1 VHLDLTSAR
10 EAKGECA
17 AELALALVAAEE
29 AGETS
34 PAVAVG
40 IGVSPDGGFVVAI
53 RSESP
58 AGPIGQVVSEL
69 VDGRSYEV
77 DARVIGPVRKLET
90 PPFRGRLRPLVPGAS
105 VSLEAGGTGTI
116 ATVVRRPG
124 SDTLE
129 LLSNNHVLADENRA
143 PDGAPVLQPG
153 LVDGGM
159 ETVDRVAALTS
170 FAPIDVEGV
179 NEADCAVAAID
190 EGIEWSFAT
199 FEIYGGLTHVFELAD
214 DFPAVAK
221 FGRTTGHTVG
231 TVTAFELDN
240 VRVQYDVGV
249 VRFDGQIEVA
259 GTEDASFSAPGDS
272 GSLVVTAAT
281 DESGAAAVGL
291 LFAGSQ
297 TGGPSGLGLTYVN
310 PIVAVL
316 AALEVELELE
326 PEAG

>member
-1 VHLDLTSAR
+1 MSAR
-10 EAKGECA
+10 QAKRECA
-17 AELALALVAAEE
+17 AELALALVAAED

-40 IGVSPDGGFVVAI
+40 VGVSPDGGFLVAI

-58 AGPIGQVVSEL
+58 AGRIAQVVSEL
-69 VDGRSYEV
+69 VDARAYQV

-90 PPFRGRLRPLVPGAS
+90 PPFRGRRRPLVPGAS
-105 VSLEAGGTGTI
+105 VSLETGGTGTI
-116 ATVVRRPG
+116 ATVVRGPG
-124 SDTLE
+124 AETLE

-143 PDGAPVLQPG
+143 SAGAAVLQPG
-153 LVDGGM
+153 LVDGG
-159 ETVDRVAALTS
+159 TAIVDRVGALTS
-170 FAPIDVEGV
+170 FVPIDVEGV
-179 NEADCAVAAID
+179 NVVDCAVAAID
-190 EGIEWSFAT
+190 DEIDWSFAT
-199 FEIYGGLTHVFELAD
+199 FELYGGLTRVFELAD

-240 VRVQYDVGV
+240 VRVQYDTGV

-259 GTEDASFSAPGDS
+259 GTEEASFSAPGDS
-272 GSLVVTAAT
+272 GSLVVTAPT

-297 TGGPSGLGLTYVN
+297 SGGPSGHGLTYVN

-316 AALEVELELE
+316 AALDVELVV
-326 PEAG
+326 EAG

>member
-1 VHLDLTSAR
+1 MSAR
-10 EAKGECA
+10 QAKRECA
-17 AELALALVAAEE
+17 AELALALVAAED

-34 PAVAVG
+34 PSVAVG
-40 IGVSPDGGFVVAI
+40 VGVSPDGGFLVAI

-58 AGPIGQVVSEL
+58 AGRIAQVVSEL
-69 VDGRSYEV
+69 VDARAYQV

-90 PPFRGRLRPLVPGAS
+90 PPFRGRRRPLVPGAS
-105 VSLEAGGTGTI
+105 VSLETGGTGTI
-116 ATVVRRPG
+116 ATVVRGPG
-124 SDTLE
+124 AETLE

-143 PDGAPVLQPG
+143 SAGAAVLQPG
-153 LVDGGM
+153 LVDGG
-159 ETVDRVAALTS
+159 TAIVDRVGALTS
-170 FAPIDVEGV
+170 FVPIDVEGV
-179 NEADCAVAAID
+179 NVVDCAVAAID
-190 EGIEWSFAT
+190 DEIDWSFAT
-199 FEIYGGLTHVFELAD
+199 FELYGGLTRVFELAD

-240 VRVQYDVGV
+240 VRVQYDTGV

-259 GTEDASFSAPGDS
+259 GTEEASFSAPGDS
-272 GSLVVTAAT
+272 GSLVVTAPT

-297 TGGPSGLGLTYVN
+297 SGGPSGHGLTYVN

-316 AALEVELELE
+316 AALDVELVV
-326 PEAG
+326 EAG

>member
-1 VHLDLTSAR
+1 
-10 EAKGECA
+10 
-17 AELALALVAAEE
+17 
-29 AGETS
+29 
-34 PAVAVG
+34 
-40 IGVSPDGGFVVAI
+40 
-53 RSESP
+53 
-58 AGPIGQVVSEL
+58 
-69 VDGRSYEV
+69 
-77 DARVIGPVRKLET
+77 
-90 PPFRGRLRPLVPGAS
+90 
-105 VSLEAGGTGTI
+105 
-116 ATVVRRPG
+116 
-124 SDTLE
+124 
-129 LLSNNHVLADENRA
+129 
-143 PDGAPVLQPG
+143 
-153 LVDGGM
+153 
-159 ETVDRVAALTS
+159 
-170 FAPIDVEGV
+170 
-179 NEADCAVAAID
+179 
-190 EGIEWSFAT
+190 
-199 FEIYGGLTHVFELAD
+199 VFELAD

-272 GSLVVTAAT
+272 GSLVVTATT

>member
-1 VHLDLTSAR
+1 VDLTSAR

-29 AGETS
+29 AGEPS

-58 AGPIGQVVSEL
+58 AGRIGQVVAEL

-124 SDTLE
+124 SETLE

-170 FAPIDVEGV
+170 FVPIDVEGV
-179 NEADCAVAAID
+179 NEVDCAVAAID
-190 EGIEWSFAT
+190 DGIEWSFAT
-199 FEIYGGLTHVFELAD
+199 FEMYGGLTRVFELAE

-231 TVTAFELDN
+231 TVSAFELDN
-240 VRVQYDVGV
+240 VRVQYDAGV

-272 GSLVVTAAT
+272 GSLVVTAPT

-297 TGGPSGLGLTYVN
+297 TGGPSGHGLTYVN

-316 AALEVELELE
+316 AALDVELELE

>member
-1 VHLDLTSAR
+1 VDLTSAR
-10 EAKGECA
+10 QAKRECA
-17 AELALALVAAEE
+17 AELALALVAAED

-40 IGVSPDGGFVVAI
+40 VGVSPDGGFLVAI

-58 AGPIGQVVSEL
+58 AGRIAQVVSEL
-69 VDGRSYEV
+69 VDARAYQV

-90 PPFRGRLRPLVPGAS
+90 PPFRGRRRPLVPGAS
-105 VSLEAGGTGTI
+105 VSLETGGTGTI
-116 ATVVRRPG
+116 ATVVRGPG
-124 SDTLE
+124 AETLE

-143 PDGAPVLQPG
+143 PAGAAVLQPG
-153 LVDGGM
+153 LVDGG
-159 ETVDRVAALTS
+159 TAIVDRVGALTS
-170 FAPIDVEGV
+170 FVPIDVEGV
-179 NEADCAVAAID
+179 NVVDCAVAAID
-190 EGIEWSFAT
+190 DEIDWSFAT
-199 FEIYGGLTHVFELAD
+199 FELYGGLTRVFELAD

-240 VRVQYDVGV
+240 VRVQYDTGV

-259 GTEDASFSAPGDS
+259 GTEEASFSAPGDS
-272 GSLVVTAAT
+272 GSLVVTAPT

-297 TGGPSGLGLTYVN
+297 SGGPSGHGLTYVN

-316 AALEVELELE
+316 AALDVELVV
-326 PEAG
+326 EAG